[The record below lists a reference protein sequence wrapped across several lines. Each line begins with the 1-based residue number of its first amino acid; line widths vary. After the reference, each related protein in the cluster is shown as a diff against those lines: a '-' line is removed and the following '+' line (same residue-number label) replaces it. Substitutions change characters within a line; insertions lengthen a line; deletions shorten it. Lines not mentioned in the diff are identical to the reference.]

1 MAEEK
6 ARLRS
11 MAEYTT
17 KNRGMSSGLMIQYSH
32 NGELEPETL
41 KERPTAGMGARR
53 GRGKETLRML
63 AE

>member
-1 MAEEK
+1 
-6 ARLRS
+6 

-17 KNRGMSSGLMIQYSH
+17 KNRGMSSGLTIQYSH
-32 NGELEPETL
+32 NGELEPEPL
-41 KERPTAGMGARR
+41 KERPTAGIGARR